1 MRRWRHRRRAAGRWQ
16 LPASLLAGLL
26 LAVGVISL
34 FQSQL
39 RPLVVELA
47 GVEVSNRVTRLINE
61 TVHQDV
67 ADGLLDYECLV
78 SFERDENG
86 QITALKSDMA
96 ASELL
101 RTHVTDHLLEGL
113 EQLGQADFSIP
124 IGTLSGSVLLAGF
137 GPSIPVRVVSAGA
150 VSAEFENRFSSAGIN
165 QTRHQI
171 LLNVEVEVSLV
182 LPGGV
187 EHRQVSTQVVVAET
201 VLLGQVPDSY
211 TYFSQFDN
219 AKDASDSYFDY
230 GANQSNMRYT
240 TDE

>member
-101 RTHVTDHLLEGL
+101 RNHATEQLYGGL
-113 EQLGQADFSIP
+113 EDKGPAHVSSP
-124 IGTLSGSVLLAGF
+124 IGTPGGNVVKEGTST
-137 GPSIPVRVVSAGA
+137 PVRVVSAGA

-171 LLNVEVEVSLV
+171 LLNVEVEVSLM